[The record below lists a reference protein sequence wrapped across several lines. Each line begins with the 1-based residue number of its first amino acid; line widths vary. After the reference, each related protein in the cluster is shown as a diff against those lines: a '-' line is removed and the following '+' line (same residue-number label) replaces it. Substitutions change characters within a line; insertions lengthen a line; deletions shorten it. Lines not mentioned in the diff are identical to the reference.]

1 MAAFDSFAWP
11 AGQLGFRASNGP
23 FTPADLKGQTG
34 NVPSPLFF
42 VDRQTNATLVVSPMD
57 HFHGWACTA
66 VDNMGPGSESSP
78 GPSGWGCGIMNTVP
92 ELPAGFESG
101 TVLFGGVG
109 VTDTMAKWGSA
120 MQAWYNT
127 TREKDLQTTKLGVYT
142 DNGICTVPQILIRC
156 GQLLRSTCWAGTVL
170 RANKARQHAQ
180 LCVTY
185 SSARPT
191 CRRGLQQSK
200 QPEREHR
207 ARGLRRDV

>member
-1 MAAFDSFAWP
+1 MTAFDSFAWP

-23 FTPADLKGQTG
+23 LTPADFKGQTG

-92 ELPAGFESG
+92 ELPAGFVSG

-142 DNGICTVPQILIRC
+142 DNGICTASKFDWLRPAASLHVLGGDCAASEQSAAACSALRGIFFPPPNLQA
-156 GQLLRSTCWAGTVL
+156 RSTTIQAT
-170 RANKARQHAQ
+170 
-180 LCVTY
+180 
-185 SSARPT
+185 
-191 CRRGLQQSK
+191 
-200 QPEREHR
+200 
-207 ARGLRRDV
+207 